1 MFCDN
6 TRDAIKGHCFYAR
19 EAGYVNGRPDMFP
32 EIRAAV
38 TAWCCSDA
46 LPEHAPGQIVSYVSA
61 HDNYTLWDKLLLVRT
76 DHPDYNVFDPA
87 VLAENRLAAGIYLTC
102 MGIPFLQ
109 AGEEFARTKKGEDN
123 SYASSALLNQ
133 LDWKRTA
140 ACQGLVEYY
149 RGLIGLRNAFPRLS
163 APDPDTP
170 RAVRVLPVEAPL
182 VGWVLPAGPERAAW
196 KALCVFYDPL
206 AETRVVSL
214 PEGRWKLLSDGT
226 TSTLWQGESTVCTGE
241 FSLPSCSAVIFGLL

>member
-61 HDNYTLWDKLLLVRT
+61 HDNYTLWDKLLLVRA

-87 VLAENRLAAGIYLTC
+87 VLAEN
-102 MGIPFLQ
+102 
-109 AGEEFARTKKGEDN
+109 
-123 SYASSALLNQ
+123 
-133 LDWKRTA
+133 
-140 ACQGLVEYY
+140 
-149 RGLIGLRNAFPRLS
+149 
-163 APDPDTP
+163 
-170 RAVRVLPVEAPL
+170 
-182 VGWVLPAGPERAAW
+182 
-196 KALCVFYDPL
+196 
-206 AETRVVSL
+206 RVVSL

-226 TSTLWQGESTVCTGE
+226 TSALWQGESTVCTGE

>member
-123 SYASSALLNQ
+123 SYASSALLDQ

-140 ACQGLVEYY
+140 ACPGLVEYY
-149 RGLIGLRNAFPRLS
+149 RGLIGLRAMPS
-163 APDPDTP
+163 
-170 RAVRVLPVEAPL
+170 
-182 VGWVLPAGPERAAW
+182 PA
-196 KALCVFYDPL
+196 
-206 AETRVVSL
+206 
-214 PEGRWKLLSDGT
+214 
-226 TSTLWQGESTVCTGE
+226 
-241 FSLPSCSAVIFGLL
+241 

>member
-1 MFCDN
+1 
-6 TRDAIKGHCFYAR
+6 
-19 EAGYVNGRPDMFP
+19 MFP

-140 ACQGLVEYY
+140 ACPGLVEYY
-149 RGLIGLRNAFPRLS
+149 RGLIGLRNAFP
-163 APDPDTP
+163 A
-170 RAVRVLPVEAPL
+170 
-182 VGWVLPAGPERAAW
+182 
-196 KALCVFYDPL
+196 
-206 AETRVVSL
+206 
-214 PEGRWKLLSDGT
+214 
-226 TSTLWQGESTVCTGE
+226 
-241 FSLPSCSAVIFGLL
+241 

>member
-1 MFCDN
+1 M
-6 TRDAIKGHCFYAR
+6 
-19 EAGYVNGRPDMFP
+19 NGRPDMFP

-109 AGEEFARTKKGEDN
+109 AGEEFARTKKARTTAMPPLPCSISWTG
-123 SYASSALLNQ
+123 SAPPPARG
-133 LDWKRTA
+133 WWSITA
-140 ACQGLVEYY
+140 A
-149 RGLIGLRNAFPRLS
+149 
-163 APDPDTP
+163 
-170 RAVRVLPVEAPL
+170 
-182 VGWVLPAGPERAAW
+182 
-196 KALCVFYDPL
+196 
-206 AETRVVSL
+206 
-214 PEGRWKLLSDGT
+214 
-226 TSTLWQGESTVCTGE
+226 
-241 FSLPSCSAVIFGLL
+241 

>member
-87 VLAENRLAAGIYLTC
+87 VLAENR
-102 MGIPFLQ
+102 
-109 AGEEFARTKKGEDN
+109 
-123 SYASSALLNQ
+123 
-133 LDWKRTA
+133 
-140 ACQGLVEYY
+140 
-149 RGLIGLRNAFPRLS
+149 
-163 APDPDTP
+163 
-170 RAVRVLPVEAPL
+170 
-182 VGWVLPAGPERAAW
+182 
-196 KALCVFYDPL
+196 
-206 AETRVVSL
+206 VVSL

-226 TSTLWQGESTVCTGE
+226 TSALWQGESTVCTGE

>member
-1 MFCDN
+1 MFYDN

-76 DHPDYNVFDPA
+76 NHPDYNVFDPA
-87 VLAENRLAAGIYLTC
+87 VLAENRLA
-102 MGIPFLQ
+102 
-109 AGEEFARTKKGEDN
+109 
-123 SYASSALLNQ
+123 
-133 LDWKRTA
+133 
-140 ACQGLVEYY
+140 
-149 RGLIGLRNAFPRLS
+149 
-163 APDPDTP
+163 
-170 RAVRVLPVEAPL
+170 
-182 VGWVLPAGPERAAW
+182 AGPERAAW

-226 TSTLWQGESTVCTGE
+226 SSTLWQGESTVCTGE

>member
-87 VLAENRLAAGIYLTC
+87 VLAE
-102 MGIPFLQ
+102 
-109 AGEEFARTKKGEDN
+109 
-123 SYASSALLNQ
+123 
-133 LDWKRTA
+133 
-140 ACQGLVEYY
+140 
-149 RGLIGLRNAFPRLS
+149 
-163 APDPDTP
+163 
-170 RAVRVLPVEAPL
+170 
-182 VGWVLPAGPERAAW
+182 
-196 KALCVFYDPL
+196 
-206 AETRVVSL
+206 TRVVSL
-214 PEGRWKLLSDGT
+214 PEGRWKLLSGGT
-226 TSTLWQGESTVCTGE
+226 SSTLWQGESTVCTGE

>member
-87 VLAENRLAAGIYLTC
+87 VLAENRL
-102 MGIPFLQ
+102 
-109 AGEEFARTKKGEDN
+109 
-123 SYASSALLNQ
+123 
-133 LDWKRTA
+133 
-140 ACQGLVEYY
+140 
-149 RGLIGLRNAFPRLS
+149 
-163 APDPDTP
+163 
-170 RAVRVLPVEAPL
+170 
-182 VGWVLPAGPERAAW
+182 PAGPELAAW
-196 KALCVFYDPL
+196 KALYVFYDPL

>member
-76 DHPDYNVFDPA
+76 
-87 VLAENRLAAGIYLTC
+87 
-102 MGIPFLQ
+102 
-109 AGEEFARTKKGEDN
+109 
-123 SYASSALLNQ
+123 
-133 LDWKRTA
+133 A
-140 ACQGLVEYY
+140 ACPGLVEYY

-170 RAVRVLPVEAPL
+170 PCRPVPPGGSTAGGLGAARRAGARRLEGSVRILRSPGRDPCRFAAGRPLEASERRHFLHPV
-182 VGWVLPAGPERAAW
+182 AGR
-196 KALCVFYDPL
+196 KHRLH
-206 AETRVVSL
+206 R
-214 PEGRWKLLSDGT
+214 
-226 TSTLWQGESTVCTGE
+226 
-241 FSLPSCSAVIFGLL
+241 

>member
-140 ACQGLVEYY
+140 ACPGLVEYY

-170 RAVRVLPVEAPL
+170 PCRPVPPGGSTAGGLGAARRAGARRLEGSVRILRSPGRDPCRFAAGRPLEASERRHHLRPV
-182 VGWVLPAGPERAAW
+182 AGR
-196 KALCVFYDPL
+196 KHRLH
-206 AETRVVSL
+206 R
-214 PEGRWKLLSDGT
+214 
-226 TSTLWQGESTVCTGE
+226 
-241 FSLPSCSAVIFGLL
+241 

>member
-76 DHPDYNVFDPA
+76 
-87 VLAENRLAAGIYLTC
+87 
-102 MGIPFLQ
+102 
-109 AGEEFARTKKGEDN
+109 
-123 SYASSALLNQ
+123 
-133 LDWKRTA
+133 A
-140 ACQGLVEYY
+140 ACPGLVEYY

-170 RAVRVLPVEAPL
+170 RAVRFLPVEAPL

-226 TSTLWQGESTVCTGE
+226 SSALWQGESTVCTGE

>member
-87 VLAENRLAAGIYLTC
+87 VLAENRL
-102 MGIPFLQ
+102 
-109 AGEEFARTKKGEDN
+109 
-123 SYASSALLNQ
+123 
-133 LDWKRTA
+133 
-140 ACQGLVEYY
+140 
-149 RGLIGLRNAFPRLS
+149 S

-170 RAVRVLPVEAPL
+170 RAVRFLPVEAPL

-226 TSTLWQGESTVCTGE
+226 SSALWQGESTVCTGE